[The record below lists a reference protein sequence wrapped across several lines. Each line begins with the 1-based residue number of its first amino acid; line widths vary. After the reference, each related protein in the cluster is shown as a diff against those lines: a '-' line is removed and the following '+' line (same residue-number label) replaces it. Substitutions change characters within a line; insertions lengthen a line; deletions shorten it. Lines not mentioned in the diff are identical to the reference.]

1 MSRLQ
6 CFIFLKKSKGH
17 LKMVNEKWK
26 VMKDGQISLYCHFN
40 KIMKEPVE
48 LVSSLQSKTC

>member
-1 MSRLQ
+1 
-6 CFIFLKKSKGH
+6 
-17 LKMVNEKWK
+17 MVNEKWK
-26 VMKDGQISLYCHFN
+26 PMKDGKISLCCHFN